1 MSQSELKQLLK
12 EAKQELSN
20 GYYEDAIEIASKVLD
35 IDNEN
40 YFALIFIGK
49 SYDSLID
56 SKQVKDVET
65 NYERALKYYIKATTV
80 QPDNLLAWKGLF
92 QILLNQDK
100 LKHVVP
106 NLLKFDELFTLC
118 DQYMDCLMNNEQP
131 QIDVIDFLRLIK
143 RTNQEDIKFLLNFY
157 NHYIPGQKPY
167 EILGHH
173 LMSPLDIMLQ
183 LVKLTKISE
192 DKVVSSK
199 ISNERLKL
207 KNNDPMYQ
215 QKINQVAWSI
225 YANSKLSDYYNQLIN
240 LIDDDIERQKWEQEW
255 LEYRI
260 KILKSITNNDD
271 KQNFFQELK
280 NTVDDM
286 ILVGTDSLLCWKY
299 FFDWSDFDT
308 INSIE
313 PGTILKFFTKFP
325 KEPLASILYVWLN
338 STFSDYDSK
347 KLINDFNEKLSKE
360 SKNVCFA
367 TTYVA
372 NENNQDNDE
381 LNDMLESDETQNS
394 NDQTLS
400 EEEISITLMDNITKI
415 KNSTLAYRI
424 VSQYFILN
432 KEYEVALPFIKSGI
446 SVVSLAMKNYGAN
459 LINTKN
465 DLTLALATGYT
476 YVDAPK
482 NHKYAISLYDKVL
495 SENSQNIHA
504 KLGKAIISIERKSWQ
519 DAHLLLLD
527 VIKEAPDNLEVV
539 SQLAWCEA
547 HLNYFDNSIKLL
559 NEVITKCEGF
569 DTRMIQFKSENL
581 WRQAKVYLMK
591 FDNSEDKKNMDLV
604 KTSFKI
610 LVDIIKYN
618 PDGFA
623 KSYSTLGDVYA
634 NYYKDR
640 IRAYKCYYKAFELD
654 FTDIVAAHYIT
665 EIYTENGNWNVA
677 SQIAERLVKAEAVK
691 TQLRTINWPY
701 RVIGIAHL
709 EKQEESESIEWFQS
723 AIRVDSSDVESWVGL
738 GQAYYASGRIDAS
751 IKVFEK
757 AIELDPFHRYA
768 KYFNAV
774 SHSAMGEFSIAIEI
788 LQEIVEAEPSNVVF
802 KSTLATTLVHYA
814 YDLYSQNFLQK
825 SISVSTESIN
835 LFYELISKQKYSSQ
849 NMCISLSKALFL
861 FILVESQADLLPL
874 ENLVEIFQS
883 IKYNSDKALD
893 AIDNVSLD
901 NLLNNE
907 TPDNVHITCIFL
919 VLISK
924 LALNIDN
931 FEQLS
936 GTMRSSIWCNIGISE
951 LTVYTTLK
959 EDKYR
964 DAAIYAFKRS
974 IKYQSNTVEAW
985 IGLGMS
991 TMDINYRVAQ
1001 HSFIKALSYAP
1012 KDVSIWFNLAILGL
1026 KNYDLDFASDVIR
1039 KIQSLEP
1046 QNSSPWLGMALV
1058 LEKRGN
1064 INESSQMYAHSY
1076 SLSNGRSRLTQL
1088 LYAKSILNK
1097 RIGQC
1102 DDEKDIDALE
1112 ELNTVAAGLEQYF
1125 KKRPNDAFA
1134 LECAL
1139 TVLERLYNYRLANS
1153 LANKLTEIFER
1164 RFDQTQN
1171 ENELFNYGIIKAQ
1184 LARIQLGFGE
1194 YSEAIDNSELSNG
1207 ILADFKS
1214 DKSQIAQLSN
1224 HICLGLANFF
1234 LGNFDQTVDHFQEL
1248 LNNGK
1253 NIASFVLL
1261 IAKVL
1266 FEVGMEDTQTIA
1278 IQELVQY
1285 IDENGFDLLVTLTI
1299 TVIAILENDM
1309 SSMNTMLKKL
1319 NTLSLRELETDKYKA
1334 VSKLI
1339 KVIADRLDPTKTH
1352 TTHVNRTAF
1361 FFPNSHESWSCI
1373 NKKIEQRLMTNGQNK
1388 VNMGDLSNAYYKLG
1402 NLRSIQRSIFL
1413 CPGNKNAVYALKECF

>member
-1 MSQSELKQLLK
+1 MSQSEIKQLLK
-12 EAKQELSN
+12 EAKKELSN
-20 GYYEDAIEIASKVLD
+20 GYYEDAIEIALKVLD
-35 IDNEN
+35 IDTEN
-40 YFALIFIGK
+40 YFALIFVGK

-56 SKQVKDVET
+56 SKQVKDIET
-65 NYERALKYYIKATTV
+65 SYEKALKYYIKATTV
-80 QPDNLLAWKGLF
+80 QPTNLLAWKGLF
-92 QILLNQDK
+92 QILLNQEK

-106 NLLKFDELFTLC
+106 NLLKFDELFALC
-118 DQYMDCLMNNEQP
+118 DQYMDCLMTNEQP
-131 QIDVIDFLRLIK
+131 QIDVIDFLRSLK
-143 RTNQEDIKFLLNFY
+143 KTNQEDIHFLLDFY
-157 NHYIPGQKPY
+157 NHYLPGQKPY

-173 LMSPLDIMLQ
+173 LMSPLDAMLQ
-183 LVKLTKISE
+183 LVKLTKINE
-192 DKVVSSK
+192 DKIVSSK

-207 KNNDPMYQ
+207 SNNDPKYQ

-225 YANSKLSDYYNQLIN
+225 YESSKLSDYYNQLIN
-240 LIDDDIERQKWEQEW
+240 LIDDDTERKKWEQEW

-260 KILKSITNNDD
+260 KILKSVTNNAD
-271 KQNFFQELK
+271 KQKVFQELK
-280 NTVDDM
+280 NTVEDM
-286 ILVGTDSLLCWKY
+286 ILVGTDSLLSWKY
-299 FFDWSDFDT
+299 FFDWSDFDS

-313 PGTILKFFTKFP
+313 PDLILNFFTKFP

-338 STFSDYDSK
+338 SSFSQYDSK
-347 KLINDFNEKLSKE
+347 KLINDFNEKLSKD
-360 SKNVCFA
+360 SKNVSLA
-367 TTYVA
+367 TTNVA
-372 NENNQDNDE
+372 NDNDQENDE
-381 LNDMLESDETQNS
+381 LNDMLESDEIQNN

-400 EEEISITLMDNITKI
+400 EEEISITLMDNINKI
-415 KNSTLAYRI
+415 KNSALAYRI

-446 SVVSLAMKNYGAN
+446 SVVSLTMRDYGAN
-459 LINTKN
+459 LLNTKN

-495 SENSQNIHA
+495 SENSQNIYA
-504 KLGKAIISIERKSWQ
+504 KLGKAIISIERKNWQ

-527 VIKEAPDNLEVV
+527 VIREAPDNLEVM

-547 HLNYFDNSIKLL
+547 HLNYFDSSLKLL
-559 NEVITKCEGF
+559 SEVVAKCEAF

-591 FDNSEDKKNMDLV
+591 FDNTEDEKDMDLV

-634 NYYKDR
+634 NYYKDK

-654 FTDIVAAHYIT
+654 FTDIVAARYIT
-665 EIYTENGNWNVA
+665 EIYTENGNWNAA

-691 TQLRTINWPY
+691 SQLRTISWPY

-723 AIRVDSSDVESWVGL
+723 AIRINSSDVESWVGL

-757 AIELDPFHRYA
+757 AIELDSFHSYA
-768 KYFNAV
+768 KYFNAI
-774 SHSAMGEFSIAIEI
+774 SHSAIGEFSTAIEI
-788 LQEIVEAEPSNVVF
+788 LQGIVEAEPSNVAF
-802 KSTLATTLVHYA
+802 KSTLATTLVQYA
-814 YDLYSQNFLQK
+814 YELYYQNFLQK

-835 LFYELISKQKYSSQ
+835 LFYELISNQNYFTQ

-861 FILVESQADLLPL
+861 FILIESQVDLLPL
-874 ENLVEIFQS
+874 ENLLEIFQS
-883 IKYNSDKALD
+883 IKSNSDKTLD
-893 AIDNVSLD
+893 SIDNVTLD
-901 NLLNNE
+901 NLLNGN

-924 LALNIDN
+924 LALNIND

-936 GTMRSSIWCNIGISE
+936 GTVRSSIWCNIGISE

-964 DAAIYAFKRS
+964 NAAVYAFKKS

-1012 KDVSIWFNLAILGL
+1012 KNVNIWFNLAMLGL
-1026 KNYDLDFASDVIR
+1026 KNNDLDFASDVIR

-1058 LEKRGN
+1058 LEKKGN
-1064 INESSQMYAHSY
+1064 IGESSQMYAHSY

-1088 LYAKSILNK
+1088 LYAKSIISK
-1097 RIGQC
+1097 RVGQG
-1102 DDEKDIDALE
+1102 DDENDIDALE

-1125 KKRPNDAFA
+1125 KKRPNDTFA

-1139 TVLERLYNYRLANS
+1139 TVLERLHNYRLANS

-1164 RFDQTQN
+1164 RFDETQN

-1194 YSEAIDNSELSNG
+1194 YTDAIDNSELSNG
-1207 ILADFKS
+1207 ILVDFKS
-1214 DKSQIAQLSN
+1214 EKSQIAQLSN

-1234 LGNFDQTVDHFQEL
+1234 LGNFDQTIDHFQEL
-1248 LNNGK
+1248 LNDGK
-1253 NIASFVLL
+1253 NIAGFVLL

-1266 FEVGMEDTQTIA
+1266 FEVGTEDTQTIA

-1299 TVIAILENDM
+1299 TVIAILENDTG
-1309 SSMNTMLKKL
+1309 SMTTMLKKL
-1319 NTLSLRELETDKYKA
+1319 KNLSLKDLEADKHKE

-1339 KVIADRLDPTKTH
+1339 KEIADRLDPMRTH
-1352 TTHVNRTAF
+1352 NIHTNRTAF
-1361 FFPNSHESWSCI
+1361 FFPNSHESWHCV
-1373 NKKIEQRLMTNGQNK
+1373 NKKVEQRLMTNGQNK
-1388 VNMGDLSNAYYKLG
+1388 VNVVDLSNAYCKLG
-1402 NLRSIQRSIFL
+1402 NLRNIQRSIFL
-1413 CPGNKNAVYALKECF
+1413 CPGNKNAVYALKGCF